1 MNNLVSIIVPLYN
14 KEQYIKKCIV
24 SLINQTYSNLEII
37 IINDGS
43 TDNSLEIVENIKDP
57 RIKIFTIKNGGVSN
71 ARNFGIKQANGD
83 YLMFVDSD
91 DYVSKEYVESFVSE
105 LTLEVDY
112 IASGRKDVFNN
123 KIIDVGLVNYI
134 GDTKSI
140 PEKFY
145 IDGFCHAV
153 WGKLFKRDIII
164 NNSIEFPKINISEDS
179 FFNIGYLKK
188 CKNVKLIDS
197 CNYYYVHYEMNSL
210 TSIAKY
216 SYFEIY
222 GKLFDEYVL
231 YFSDKDYDYSNQ
243 ILYPQFYNLIFKTIK
258 SDSIKNIKMNI
269 ILNKVHKNYIVEIFK
284 SVKAFR
290 FEKLIKHLMIRKRW
304 GIIKIWIKLKNI

>member
-258 SDSIKNIKMNI
+258 SDSIKNIKMND